1 MSFRSAST
9 WQRLKAATV
18 SSIYSL
24 TKKCLTCQHLSH
36 DRTIS
41 KVDLVASARLG
52 CRYCIFILNA
62 FNHFDAQDDFSKVS
76 WMNDWC
82 TLSFRYNEPHRS
94 WLQLEVYT
102 PVGHPPAWPDIS
114 QSADPLDDILNGGS
128 PRSPEAYGFI
138 HSCLQDCDDNHPEC
152 KIAGQELPTRLL
164 DVRHEGTQQVM
175 LVETRS
181 LPMRHRA
188 TYIALS
194 YCWGK
199 GQSLTLRSENLE
211 AMKLGL
217 MVSSLPQTLQDAV
230 TVARALGQQ
239 YLWVDALCIIQNSPS
254 DWEVESSR
262 LASVYRGAWLTIA
275 AAAASGASE
284 GFLSRNYRETNRWY
298 KEPYH
303 EKWPNHEA
311 CSAILGA
318 RWASQYL
325 EHRNTNTKI
334 PVPSWNLRGW
344 TMQERLLSQ
353 RLLTYHLYELRWVCQ
368 TTSKYES
375 TSHSPY
381 LEHWLKA
388 DPLDRPLLKYKS
400 VQAVHDRWRSIVLD
414 YTARRLTDVR
424 DKLPAISGLAQVFQ
438 RVLQSPYIAGI
449 WKNQL
454 PWDLLW
460 TASSLQVNTAPE
472 LYIAPTFSWASIS
485 SPVER
490 FVEKKPFRHSE
501 SVSQIVVEDACAI
514 VDGKDPLGRVNNGWI
529 KLRGYISKATLGSPD
544 DLKWYYPVKTKYLGI
559 RIFDHDTF
567 LEEFQATNEQGNV
580 ERSVCRMR
588 RPSSATPQDNE
599 PLPPIIQHGAV
610 VYLLFM
616 GYRRDVI
623 PPTFTSYYFLVLGI
637 SRENPGMYERL
648 GVLEELQVWKSKSRS
663 KEEEFISGLISAA
676 DEYKTITI
684 V

>member
-24 TKKCLTCQHLSH
+24 TKKCLTCKHLSH

-62 FNHFDAQDDFSKVS
+62 FKHFDAQDDLSKVS

-82 TLSFRYNEPHRS
+82 TLSFRYNEPYRS
-94 WLQLEVYT
+94 SLVLEVYT
-102 PVGHPPAWPDIS
+102 PVGHPPAWPDIP

-138 HSCLQDCDDNHPEC
+138 LSCLQECDDNHPEC

-164 DVRHEGTQQVM
+164 DVRHEGAQQVM

-217 MVSSLPQTLQDAV
+217 MVSSLPQTLQDAI

-262 LASVYRGAWLTIA
+262 MASVYRGAWLTIA

-284 GFLSRNYRETNRWY
+284 GFLSRNYRETNSWY

-318 RWASQYL
+318 RWAPQHL
-325 EHRNTNTKI
+325 EHRDTDTKI

-344 TMQERLLSQ
+344 TLQERLLSQ

-375 TSHSPY
+375 TRHSPY
-381 LEHWLKA
+381 LEHCLNA
-388 DPLDRPLLKYKS
+388 DPLDWPLLQYDS
-400 VQAVHDRWRSIVLD
+400 AQAMHDQWRSIVLN
-414 YTARRLTDVR
+414 YTTRRLTDVR

-449 WKNQL
+449 WKNKL

-460 TASSLQVNTAPE
+460 IASSLQVNTAPE

-490 FVEKKPFRHSE
+490 FVKKPYQPSQL
-501 SVSQIVVEDACAI
+501 VSQIVVEDACAI
-514 VDGKDPLGRVNNGWI
+514 VDGKDPLGRVNNGLI
-529 KLRGYISKATLGSPD
+529 KLRGYISKATLDLSD
-544 DLKWYYPVKTKYLGI
+544 DPKWCYSVKTEYLGG
-559 RIFDHDTF
+559 RIFKK
-567 LEEFQATNEQGNV
+567 EFQATNEQGNV

-599 PLPPIIQHGAV
+599 PSPPIIQRCAV

-616 GYRRDVI
+616 GYRTDVNR
-623 PPTFTSYYFLVLGI
+623 PTLSSYYFLVLGF

-648 GVLEELQVWKSKSRS
+648 GVLETHHVWKSKSRS
-663 KEEEFISGLISAA
+663 KEETKFISGLISAA